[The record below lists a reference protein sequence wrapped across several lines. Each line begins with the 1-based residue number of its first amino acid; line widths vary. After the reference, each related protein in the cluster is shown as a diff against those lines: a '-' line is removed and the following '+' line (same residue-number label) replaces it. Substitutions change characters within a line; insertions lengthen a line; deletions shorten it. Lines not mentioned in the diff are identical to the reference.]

1 MSNKA
6 LKEHPPEPLSK
17 SEWIS
22 VCDRLPETEANVLAV
37 TEDYPVRMVV
47 PAKYDGIDW
56 CDIENTDRISELRK
70 EGHPI
75 STKMI
80 TVVNRYGEKVRVAE
94 WFM

>member
-56 CDIENTDRISELRK
+56 CDIENTDRDGMTETLYQVTHWQLMPEPPKESE
-70 EGHPI
+70 
-75 STKMI
+75 
-80 TVVNRYGEKVRVAE
+80 
-94 WFM
+94 

>member
-1 MSNKA
+1 MKSQ
-6 LKEHPPEPLSK
+6 KERILEHLQ
-17 SEWIS
+17 
-22 VCDRLPETEANVLAV
+22 DGNRLCRLDTWEKLGIIEA
-37 TEDYPVRMVV
+37 
-47 PAKYDGIDW
+47 PA
-56 CDIENTDRISELRK
+56 RISELRK